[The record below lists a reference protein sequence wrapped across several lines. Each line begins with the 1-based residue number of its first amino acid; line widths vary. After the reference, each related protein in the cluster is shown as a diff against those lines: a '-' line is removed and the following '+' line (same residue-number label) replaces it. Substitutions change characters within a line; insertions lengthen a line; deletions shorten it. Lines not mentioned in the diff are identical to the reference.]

1 MEKYKFGRIVNL
13 TSGAPFNCFENFG
26 AYSSS
31 KAMMNALTLT
41 LANELSQSNVK
52 VNLMSPGPVRTRM
65 APEAPMN
72 VNVCLPTVRYLL
84 DINQDGPSGKFFWLG
99 RELPCI
105 PDLSGID
112 WLNGEADERYES
124 ILE

>member
-1 MEKYKFGRIVNL
+1 MHKFGRIVNL
-13 TSGAPFNCFENFG
+13 TSGAPLNCFENFG

-41 LANELSQSNVK
+41 LANELNQNNIK

-65 APEAPMN
+65 APEAPMD
-72 VNVCLPTVRYLL
+72 VSVCLPTVRHLL
-84 DINQDGPSGKFFWLG
+84 EIDENGPSGKFFWLG
-99 RELPCI
+99 RELPCT
-105 PDLSGID
+105 PDLSGVD

-124 ILE
+124 IF